1 MFKVTSAQVDS
12 TTIFVAL
19 DITITH
25 DGKDYDLELAVKYDD
40 MPNFGTTEINWEL
53 AGGDDEILEKDDIE
67 DQLDDFVQEYIYN
80 NIGKL

>member
-1 MFKVTSAQVDS
+1 MFKVTNTEVDS

-40 MPNFGTTEINWEL
+40 MPNFGTTDISWEI
-53 AGGDDEILEKDDIE
+53 AGGDDSILEEDDIE
-67 DQLDDFVQEYIYN
+67 DQLDDFVQEYILE
-80 NIGKL
+80 NIDKI

>member
-1 MFKVTSAQVDS
+1 MFKVTNAEVDS

-19 DITITH
+19 DITIQH

-40 MPNFGTTEINWEL
+40 MPNFGTTEISWEI
-53 AGGDDEILEKDDIE
+53 AGGDDSILEEDDIQ